1 MATRRLIRKLLLLG
15 AITIIDPSS
24 VLPDILDV
32 HDINELLVE
41 KTFIADLLQEYNPE
55 IEENY
60 KGGREVDMRVW
71 TLVRDIKMMIESS
84 DVWFV
89 REY

>member
-1 MATRRLIRKLLLLG
+1 MT
-15 AITIIDPSS
+15 DSSS
-24 VLPDILDV
+24 VLPDILDI
-32 HDINELLVE
+32 HDINELLIE

-60 KGGREVDMRVW
+60 KGGREVDVRVW
-71 TLVRDIKMMIESS
+71 TLIKDIKMMIESS

-89 REY
+89 RQY

>member
-1 MATRRLIRKLLLLG
+1 MT
-15 AITIIDPSS
+15 DPSS